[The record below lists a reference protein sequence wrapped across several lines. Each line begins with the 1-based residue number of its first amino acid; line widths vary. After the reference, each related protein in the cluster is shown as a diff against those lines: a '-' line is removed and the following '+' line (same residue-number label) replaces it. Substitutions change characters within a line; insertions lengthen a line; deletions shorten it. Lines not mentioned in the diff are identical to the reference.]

1 MKLEV
6 FIMTSKC
13 KLFYQIDPPLA
24 ADFPVRAV
32 IKEAIGQQR
41 EIIEQVQD
49 YGQVTYHSD
58 GALPFIK
65 NVKGR
70 TISGTLLPDRIPK
83 QWESHIPDTLGFHM
97 HENLELTLITEGRML
112 YIVDG
117 RCVEAAPGDVIFFGS
132 YIPHAWVPDRSA
144 PVNVIEI
151 TFKADIVEQ
160 YKTSGSPLLPR
171 LAAGNLKYQH
181 ITAEIGDTA
190 RRVCVIADE
199 LASRGFGY
207 RFAAALELELI
218 LLTMLRRMGSL
229 PEKSE
234 QGQSQVIRAAREYVA
249 AHLTENPSLSEIAS
263 AVFVTP
269 HHLSYLFKK
278 QVGIGISDYMN
289 QQKIL
294 RTAELL
300 ADSEL
305 SILDIALQSGFTSK
319 SNFYRV
325 FKDYYGITPQQMRD
339 ALNDQKPTERTPD
352 DRSTE
357 ESQ

>member
-1 MKLEV
+1 
-6 FIMTSKC
+6 MTSKC

-58 GALPFIK
+58 GAIPFIK

-70 TISGTLLPDRIPK
+70 TISGNLLPDRIPE
-83 QWESHIPDTLGFHM
+83 QWETHMPDTLGFHM
-97 HENLELTLITEGRML
+97 HENLELTLVTEGRML

-117 RCVEAAPGDVIFFGS
+117 CCIEAAPGDVIFFGS

-151 TFKADIVEQ
+151 TFKADFIER
-160 YKTSGSPLLPR
+160 YKISGSPLLSQ
-171 LAAGNLKYQH
+171 LTAGNLKYLR
-181 ITAEIGDTA
+181 IPAGVGATAQRI
-190 RRVCVIADE
+190 RSIAAE
-199 LASRGFGY
+199 LASRSFGY
-207 RFAAALELELI
+207 QFAVSLELNLT

-234 QGQSQVIRAAREYVA
+234 QGQSQVIRAVRDYIA
-249 AHLTENPSLSEIAS
+249 AHLAENPGLSEIAA
-263 AVFVTP
+263 AVYVTP

-300 ADSEL
+300 SDSEL
-305 SILDIALQSGFTSK
+305 SILDIALRSGFTSK

-325 FKDYYGITPQQMRD
+325 FKEYYGITPQQMRD
-339 ALNDQKPTERTPD
+339 ALTDQKLSERRPD
-352 DRSTE
+352 NMITE
-357 ESQ
+357 ESL